1 MEGIKEYE
9 NFSIELKSNDLDALK
24 QLSEEN
30 KITIDLLVEEALKDI
45 LEKYNRN

>member
-1 MEGIKEYE
+1 MEEIKEYE

>member
-1 MEGIKEYE
+1 MIKEYE
-9 NFSIELKSNDLDALK
+9 NFLIELKSNDLDALK

-30 KITIDLLVEEALKDI
+30 KITIDLLVEEALRDI